1 MLVGWSLEGRQVA
14 GVLQSIKAICSE
26 ESIDAVRLKAG
37 SQRSVHA
44 LHVALLDPNAIEAL
58 ELHSIDPEAY
68 SKGFVLSGVL
78 RFCDL
83 PEVLAVVSSRI
94 PTSLKNAQDYRKL
107 PLFEHLQQKLGL
119 LGPD

>member
-1 MLVGWSLEGRQVA
+1 
-14 GVLQSIKAICSE
+14 
-26 ESIDAVRLKAG
+26 LKAG
-37 SQRSVHA
+37 IQRSVHA

-94 PTSLKNAQDYRKL
+94 PTNLKNAQDYKKL
-107 PLFEHLQQKLGL
+107 PLFEHLDKDLGL
-119 LGPD
+119 LRLSN